1 MSTTKALNGS
11 SVEFRIL
18 WPNISTFYLVAD
30 TRLARPI
37 SSAKDVTR
45 AAAESSQASGAPAPP
60 IARHIRLRAT
70 PLRRRWGLSR
80 HRKQSETTDSPRGQT
95 RPQQSKSVLQ
105 AARGPARNCASH
117 DSMTG
122 RLAGQSLAISCIGTP
137 RCPPASYRW
146 ATTAC
151 TPALTDARALT
162 VFVTDA
168 NRMVPARRSA
178 CSSVVV
184 LLVVNPRYPTP
195 IGN

>member
-1 MSTTKALNGS
+1 MDLLSSSGFFGQTFQHFISLRTLDWPGRFPRPKTSQGPPPKAH
-11 SVEFRIL
+11 
-18 WPNISTFYLVAD
+18 
-30 TRLARPI
+30 
-37 SSAKDVTR
+37 KR
-45 AAAESSQASGAPAPP
+45 AAPPAPP

-70 PLRRRWGLSR
+70 PLRQRWGLWR

-146 ATTAC
+146 ATSAC